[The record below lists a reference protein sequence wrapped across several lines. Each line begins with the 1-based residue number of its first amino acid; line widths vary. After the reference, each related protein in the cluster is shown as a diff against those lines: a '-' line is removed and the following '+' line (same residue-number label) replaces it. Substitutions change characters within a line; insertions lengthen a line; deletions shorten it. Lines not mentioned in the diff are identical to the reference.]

1 MEKSFSE
8 RVAPAKAKVSSIS
21 PPEANEYKVKNPHTL
36 FIDPRDAADIRST
49 TGIIPTW
56 AVILVLAFY

>member
-8 RVAPAKAKVSSIS
+8 RVAAAKAKVSSIS

-36 FIDPRDAADIRST
+36 FIDPRDAADIRSP
-49 TGIIPTW
+49 TGIIPT
-56 AVILVLAFY
+56 